1 MTTTLEELSLTDRLL
16 LAFPSGTYCLSALLS
31 LAEIVETTE
40 IPTAAVECKARPK
53 LLINPEWTA
62 KHAKTPEKLVMLT
75 LHELH
80 HVILGHTRLYP
91 RVTLIDNLV
100 FDAVINSMLCHLFP
114 DTPYTSLFC
123 DFYDEAKFPE
133 CLLRPPTNW
142 APNTPVAVPRAL
154 AGRRYRSLA
163 ALYRKLYS
171 PIGASYDELRDALT
185 AHGGVYLFD
194 FGKLLGDHSEESEG
208 ASSSGDLERRA
219 PELLAQVRRIVE
231 QWPLPPNPN
240 KGRSAVHAFLH
251 SRTVAIRPITNR
263 ESLVSIFRKIADI
276 SHHGNSIRQLA
287 AEETWVEGPI
297 PRIDRRSAVMTSLG
311 RRPMLFR
318 DKIETRRVRSAGNR
332 VHVYV
337 DVSGSVQSLTGALYG
352 AILSCHEFV
361 HPVVHLFSTEVVN
374 ATLKQLTEGFCK
386 STGGTDIECV
396 TDHMDK
402 NNIRRAV
409 LVTDGFVGA
418 PSLGSS
424 AILKRSQIGV
434 ALTPGCTTR
443 EDIEQFVKVWSQL
456 KEVSS

>member
-1 MTTTLEELSLTDRLL
+1 MTTALEELSLTDRLL
-16 LAFPSGTYCLSALLS
+16 LAFPSGTYCLPALLS
-31 LAEIVETTE
+31 LAKIVETTE
-40 IPTAAVECKARPK
+40 IPTAAVQCKARPK

-123 DFYDEAKFPE
+123 DFYDESKFPE
-133 CLLRPPTNW
+133 CLLRPPSNW
-142 APNTPVAVPRAL
+142 VPNTTVAVPSAL
-154 AGRRYRSLA
+154 AGHRCRSLA

-185 AHGGVYLFD
+185 AHDGMIQFD
-194 FGKLLGDHSEESEG
+194 SGKLLGDHGEESEG
-208 ASSSGDLERRA
+208 ASSSGDLETRA
-219 PELLAQVRRIVE
+219 PELLAQVRRMVE
-231 QWPLPPNPN
+231 QWPLPPNPII
-240 KGRSAVHAFLH
+240 GRSVHAFLH
-251 SRTVAIRPITNR
+251 SRTVAIRPKTNR

-276 SHHGNSIRQLA
+276 SHHGNSIRKLA

-311 RRPMLFR
+311 HRPMLFR
-318 DKIETRRVRSAGNR
+318 HTIETRRIRRTGCR

-352 AILSCHEFV
+352 AILSCREFV
-361 HPVVHLFSTEVVN
+361 HPVVHLFSTQVVD
-374 ATLKQLTEGFCK
+374 ATIRQLTEGFCK
-386 STGGTDIECV
+386 STGGTCIECV
-396 TDHMDK
+396 TDHMNK

-409 LVTDGFVGA
+409 LVTDGYVGA

-434 ALTPGCTTR
+434 ALTPGNINR
-443 EDIEQFVKVWSQL
+443 RDLAEFVKIWSQL